1 MKSIRVASFVVV
13 IAFSARLLFASP
25 IIGPVYP
32 APGGNTFSSSGVSG
46 TGSGAAL
53 NYGNFDPSFYSQL
66 WWGPTSVQNVCNY
79 FGLSSCNT
87 GNMQW
92 VSYNS
97 GTGVAEWDS
106 TANWF
111 YTDAFGGVHSYPT
124 RLLLTFSDPLDVT
137 SQLLAGISGNP
148 DSVLN
153 VMGNYQVQAL
163 FQAEVQTNSWIAT
176 NDVYNSV
183 NENPG
188 FAVQNSFNGGFWFT
202 APSVPEPAS
211 LFLFGS
217 GLLGMGAVM
226 RRRML
231 RG

>member
-1 MKSIRVASFVVV
+1 MKSIRFALFVVV
-13 IAFSARLLFASP
+13 IAFSAYPLFASP
-25 IIGPVYP
+25 IGPVYP
-32 APGGNTFSSSGVSG
+32 APGGNSFTSVGTSG
-46 TGSGAAL
+46 TGSGATL
-53 NYGNFDPSFYSQL
+53 SYGTFDPSQYSQL
-66 WWGPTSVQNVCNY
+66 WWGPTSVQNVCN
-79 FGLSSCNT
+79 GVGCNT
-87 GNMQW
+87 GDMNF

-111 YTDAFGGVHSYPT
+111 YVDAFGGVHNYPT
-124 RLLLTFSDPLDVT
+124 RLLLTFSDPGDVT
-137 SQLLAGISGNP
+137 SQLLAGISGSS

-153 VMGNYQVQAL
+153 VMGNYTVQAL
-163 FQAEVQTNSWIAT
+163 FQADVSGIWTPT
-176 NDVYNSV
+176 NDEFNTV
-183 NENPG
+183 NETVFP
-188 FAVQNSFNGGFWFT
+188 VENSFNGGFWST

-226 RRRML
+226 RRRKL